1 MKNIILILFL
11 LFYQISFA
19 QLKTYTGKGVVDDIK
34 RADSVI
40 ILSHLNS
47 NVAYFKDGKI
57 IDSIDTRVIIKQK
70 LNTFIVQEKQL
81 LNQKAKKEL
90 IKIINTAKYK
100 PPRGKPREIEKA
112 GCYNPH
118 HSVLIYMN
126 GEIFHWEICFGC
138 RGMSSN
144 THDYY
149 KKIDE
154 LFDNKKYTLLQ
165 EFFKK
170 QGMKYEL
177 YR

>member
-19 QLKTYTGKGVVDDIK
+19 QLKTYIGKGVVNDIK

-47 NVAYFKDGKI
+47 NEEYSQNGKLLDMSVVI
-57 IDSIDTRVIIKQK
+57 GDSINSFIIK
-70 LNTFIVQEKQL
+70 EKQV
-81 LNQKAKKEL
+81 LNSSQKKEL

-100 PPRGKPREIEKA
+100 PPRGKLGEMKRA
-112 GCYNPH
+112 GCYVPH
-118 HSVLIYMN
+118 HSVLIYIN
-126 GEIFHWEICFGC
+126 KEIFHWEICFSC
-138 RGMSSN
+138 IGMSSN